1 MAEVTGAHSS
11 ELINHHMTNI
21 TRSQFTK
28 LNLNLKKLI
37 IIIKPTMR
45 MSLRKGE
52 AALEKTATNNKSV
65 LILNFWFLVLH
76 MQASIAY
83 KSLINTCTYTAY
95 SKSWPAASEDLIN
108 KPPTNIEILNFI
120 ASTWAKS
127 FLIPQVWKPATCSF
141 AIKLGGM
148 SDFFFNRTCKAQF
161 SLAVTK
167 YWQLLRT
174 HTSSASSCKQ
184 TNGNK
189 SRTAS

>member
-65 LILNFWFLVLH
+65 LILNFRFLVLH

-95 SKSWPAASEDLIN
+95 SKS
-108 KPPTNIEILNFI
+108 
-120 ASTWAKS
+120 
-127 FLIPQVWKPATCSF
+127 
-141 AIKLGGM
+141 
-148 SDFFFNRTCKAQF
+148 
-161 SLAVTK
+161 
-167 YWQLLRT
+167 
-174 HTSSASSCKQ
+174 
-184 TNGNK
+184 
-189 SRTAS
+189 